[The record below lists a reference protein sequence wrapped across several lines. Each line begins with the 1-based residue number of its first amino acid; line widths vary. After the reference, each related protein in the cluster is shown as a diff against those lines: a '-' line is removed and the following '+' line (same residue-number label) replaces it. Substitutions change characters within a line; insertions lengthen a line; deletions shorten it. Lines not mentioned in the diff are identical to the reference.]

1 MDFGDVF
8 SNSLYDF
15 SHGVNNYTDAHSS
28 AQPPITLVFVS
39 LAVRPRELGDM
50 EGERQAMRR
59 TLRVTPRTG
68 WAM

>member
-15 SHGVNNYTDAHSS
+15 SHGVNNYTNADSS

-39 LAVRPRELGDM
+39 LAVRVPKGDMSPRESG
-50 EGERQAMRR
+50 RQCDARR
-59 TLRVTPRTG
+59 G
-68 WAM
+68 